1 MLTEAEKKW
10 LEERE
15 QWLCDNGDNGYFC
28 RHCCHSNYEGHGYFI
43 CDSAP
48 EDRIDEDLGF
58 CPIHLWDLDDN
69 RGAMLAFMDAAEFE
83 ARVAAWQADN
93 LPSCD
98 FCKWYEECF
107 KTSCARTRLKHA
119 RLAVE
124 AEIEKE

>member
-10 LEERE
+10 LEERAKRRP
-15 QWLCDNGDNGYFC
+15 LKFCHYCPHNSRVYHACGDVWD
-28 RHCCHSNYEGHGYFI
+28 SHGD
-43 CDSAP
+43 CPVRSK
-48 EDRIDEDLGF
+48 IDF
-58 CPIHLWDLDDN
+58 
-69 RGAMLAFMDAAEFE
+69 RDAAEFE

-124 AEIEKE
+124 AEMEQ